1 MPQQTVHKVT
11 GANEIA
17 SDQRLCVT
25 SCTIP
30 GTSWHMVVVC
40 CNSSQAEG
48 FDVLHVM
55 VREMYTTM
63 VQVEAE
69 ITEAKKGEEPPI
81 EDLWNNI
88 YADGLGAQLRPIE
101 IGKPKIQL

>member
-1 MPQQTVHKVT
+1 
-11 GANEIA
+11 
-17 SDQRLCVT
+17 
-25 SCTIP
+25 
-30 GTSWHMVVVC
+30 
-40 CNSSQAEG
+40 
-48 FDVLHVM
+48 
-55 VREMYTTM
+55 M

-69 ITEAKKGEEPPI
+69 IAEAKKSPEPPI

>member
-1 MPQQTVHKVT
+1 M
-11 GANEIA
+11 
-17 SDQRLCVT
+17 L
-25 SCTIP
+25 
-30 GTSWHMVVVC
+30 
-40 CNSSQAEG
+40 
-48 FDVLHVM
+48 LVM